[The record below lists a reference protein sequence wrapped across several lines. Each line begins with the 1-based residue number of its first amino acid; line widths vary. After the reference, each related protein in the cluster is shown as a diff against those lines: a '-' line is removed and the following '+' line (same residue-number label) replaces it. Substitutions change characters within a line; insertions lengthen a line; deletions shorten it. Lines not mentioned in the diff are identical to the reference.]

1 MLLTIITALV
11 CFVAAVVMFTPYY
24 RKMALLR
31 PMALYLIFEGVMIML
46 TYIISDLYPTSTTV
60 DIINRVGTL
69 IIVVYYI
76 FILVMTKIK
85 SKRKY
90 KNTEEY
96 WWKIFPAIY
105 IQPCGLL
112 SPYTFFTRHSDRV
125 NLCFFYQPF
134 SCICQYGIW

>member
-31 PMALYLIFEGVMIML
+31 PMALYLIFEGIMIML

-96 WWKIFPAIY
+96 
-105 IQPCGLL
+105 
-112 SPYTFFTRHSDRV
+112 
-125 NLCFFYQPF
+125 
-134 SCICQYGIW
+134 

>member
-96 WWKIFPAIY
+96 
-105 IQPCGLL
+105 
-112 SPYTFFTRHSDRV
+112 
-125 NLCFFYQPF
+125 
-134 SCICQYGIW
+134 